1 MADAKGKTKS
11 EKKAGAKGNSAKVEP
26 EKPSE
31 AAAEAVDLAK
41 QDVAPDA
48 KVTVLTKHAEAL
60 ANTVERD
67 AADLALVKLTADH
80 ATQLRDGATTLRD
93 AETAWQKA
101 RAAGAAGT
109 VADLRVALSEGRED
123 IFGALRLFAPDAKTQ
138 ATLDDIAG
146 VDDDNDLD
154 SDVARLLPLTTTHAA
169 ALVGTEVTPEH
180 VVKVAETLTKL
191 RAARAGTR
199 KTRTDEETTTQALS
213 GSALAAQRA
222 RNVAFWSLS
231 ALDRLVCARAGY
243 RFRRDAKRAGDY
255 TSYSVERGPRK
266 PTTK

>member
-1 MADAKGKTKS
+1 MADAKGKTKAG
-11 EKKAGAKGNSAKVEP
+11 KKAGAKADAAKVAP

-31 AAAEAVDLAK
+31 GAAVTVDLAK

-48 KVTVLTKHAEAL
+48 RVAVLTKHAEAL

-80 ATQLRDGATTLRD
+80 ATQLRDGATKLRD

-101 RAAGAAGT
+101 RAVGAAGT
-109 VADLRVALSEGRED
+109 VADLRVALTEGRED
-123 IFGALRLFAPDAKTQ
+123 IFGALRLFAPDAETQ

-154 SDVARLLPLTTTHAA
+154 SDVARLIPLATTHAPV
-169 ALVGTEVTPEH
+169 LVGTEVTPAH
-180 VVKVAETLTKL
+180 VAKVAETLAKF
-191 RAARAGTR
+191 RAARAGAR
-199 KTRTDEETTTQALS
+199 KTKADEDTTAQAFS

-231 ALDRLVCARAGY
+231 ALDRLVCARAVY

-255 TSYSVERGPRK
+255 TSYSSERSPRK
-266 PTTK
+266 PATK